1 MSRRSSSQ
9 VGDQKNDDARSEYPS
24 PPEIPHNPAERGRE
38 LGEENAYGGHS
49 VGTGGHGNRSGCSS
63 RQRVGGEHYTD
74 ISQFTQ
80 EKQHPGMSPD
90 YAERGRELGE
100 ANAYGGHSVG
110 TGGHGKESGCSSRQ
124 RVGGEHYKDI
134 SQSTQEQKHPGMNP
148 DYAERGRELGEENAY
163 GGHSVGTGGHGNKS
177 GCSSRQRVGGEH
189 YKDISQFTQEQQHP
203 GMNSDY
209 AERGRELGEENAYG
223 GHSVGTGGHGKES
236 GCSSRQRVGG
246 EHYTDI
252 SQFTQEQ
259 KHPGMNP
266 DYAER
271 GRQLGEENACG
282 GHSVGTGGHG
292 NKSGYSKLTSTYQ
305 GFFEFQCD
313 YDFRQLTVCW
323 W

>member
-9 VGDQKNDDARSEYPS
+9 VGDEKTDDARSEYPS
-24 PPEIPHNPAERGRE
+24 PPEILHNP
-38 LGEENAYGGHS
+38 
-49 VGTGGHGNRSGCSS
+49 
-63 RQRVGGEHYTD
+63 
-74 ISQFTQ
+74 
-80 EKQHPGMSPD
+80 
-90 YAERGRELGE
+90 
-100 ANAYGGHSVG
+100 
-110 TGGHGKESGCSSRQ
+110 
-124 RVGGEHYKDI
+124 
-134 SQSTQEQKHPGMNP
+134 
-148 DYAERGRELGEENAY
+148 AERGRELGEENAY

-203 GMNSDY
+203 GMNPDD